1 MTPAARYAA
10 AITVL
15 DDFLAGAPAEKLL
28 SNWARGNRYAGS
40 KDRAAVRD
48 IVFDCLRCLR
58 SFQARAGFGGGRGL
72 AVGHI
77 LSQDQ
82 EPAAFFTGEGYA
94 PPVLEQAEIDA
105 IARHAPLSEAEK
117 LDLPDWLLPVV
128 QTSLGDDYQAYC
140 AALQHRAPV
149 DLRVNLCKS
158 TPQSAMAS
166 LAKDG
171 VVCAP
176 VERVATALRV
186 TENPRRVAQSAAYLG
201 GQVELQDA
209 ASQAVVAALPLQN
222 AKTVL
227 DYCAGGGGKT
237 LAMAALAPKAQ
248 ITAHDASPARLAPLA
263 ERAKR
268 AGARVKLLKQSP
280 KETDLFDLVLLDVPC
295 SGSGAWRRNP
305 EGKWRFEAADLA
317 ELTQVQAEILRKTA
331 GFVAQKG
338 VLAYVTC
345 SVFTAENQ
353 DQIAA
358 FCAEN
363 PLWQLKSQQNF
374 AVNDIGDGFFLAIL
388 EKTPPP

>member
-58 SFQARAGFGGGRGL
+58 SYQGRAGFCGGRAL

-82 EPAAFFTGEGYA
+82 DPATFFTGEGYA
-94 PPVLEQAEIDA
+94 PPVLKQDEIDA
-105 IARHAPLSEAEK
+105 IARNAPLSEAEK

-128 QTSLGDDYQAYC
+128 QTGLGKDHKAYC
-140 AALQHRAPV
+140 TALQHRAPV

-158 TPQSAMAS
+158 TPQSAQAS
-166 LAKDG
+166 LVGDG
-171 VVCAP
+171 VVCGP
-176 VERVATALRV
+176 VQGVATALRV
-186 TENPRRVAQSAAYLG
+186 CENPRRVAQSAAYLG
-201 GQVELQDA
+201 GLVELQDA
-209 ASQAVVAALPLQN
+209 ASQAVVAELPLQN
-222 AKTVL
+222 AKTIL

-263 ERAKR
+263 VRAKR

-280 KETDLFDLVLLDVPC
+280 KASDLFDLVLLDVPC
-295 SGSGAWRRNP
+295 SGSGSWRRNP
-305 EGKWRFEAADLA
+305 EGKWRFGKADLA
-317 ELTQVQAEILRKTA
+317 KLIQLQAGILEKTA
-331 GFVAQKG
+331 AYVAQKG
-338 VLAYVTC
+338 HLAYVTC
-345 SVFTAENQ
+345 SVFNAENQ

-358 FCAEN
+358 FCEKN
-363 PLWQLKSQQNF
+363 PQWHLKSQHNF

-388 EKTPPP
+388 SRQ